1 MVVQW
6 IGTKHCSPD
15 GRDFFISK
23 TSVFTKCNTLTYVVQ
38 LHTWFSSIA
47 YVDTNLQ
54 RNLPVRGKKINI
66 LGRIMLLNLNIYL
79 KIVTKFLYFIFTKKR
94 EYIIIFIVV
103 VVMVSFDRLNILFI
117 ISAKALCLFL
127 NVYLTIS
134 KVFLRNKRSYNR
146 SNKFTLQSSTWLT
159 GTVDR
164 DVKQQTERWWNS
176 LN

>member
-1 MVVQW
+1 
-6 IGTKHCSPD
+6 
-15 GRDFFISK
+15 
-23 TSVFTKCNTLTYVVQ
+23 
-38 LHTWFSSIA
+38 
-47 YVDTNLQ
+47 
-54 RNLPVRGKKINI
+54 
-66 LGRIMLLNLNIYL
+66 MLLNLNIYL

-146 SNKFTLQSSTWLT
+146 SNKFTLQSST
-159 GTVDR
+159 
-164 DVKQQTERWWNS
+164 
-176 LN
+176 